1 MEAYPGLAQRDAP
14 SYPILLSRCMPRKYT
29 LLLITVGVIVLCD
42 QISKLYVDAVMWPHQ
57 SITVIENYFD
67 ITYVRNPGGAF
78 GLFARAGRG
87 VVRPALLGFSVLA
100 VGIIVLI
107 YRSTP
112 ADRLL
117 IRLALSLVLG
127 GAIGNLIDRLRF
139 NEVIDFL
146 DVHWYHYHW
155 PAFNVAD
162 SAITVGVALLCWDL
176 LFGKSAKR

>member
-1 MEAYPGLAQRDAP
+1 
-14 SYPILLSRCMPRKYT
+14 MPPKYT
-29 LLLITVGVIVLCD
+29 LLLITVGVVVLCD
-42 QISKLYVDAVMWPHQ
+42 QISKLYVAAVMWPHQ
-57 SITVIENYFD
+57 SITVIERYID

-78 GLFARAGRG
+78 GLFARADRWML
-87 VVRPALLGFSVLA
+87 RPLLLGLSA
-100 VGIIVLI
+100 VAAVIILLI

-112 ADRLL
+112 TDRLL
-117 IRLALSLVLG
+117 VRLAFSLILG
-127 GAIGNLIDRLRF
+127 GAIGNLIDRIRF
-139 NEVIDFL
+139 DEVIDFL